1 MGHPGLQIPEGDLTP
16 LLSADRLDELQQT
29 YLNNLRK
36 NISEYMSNSM
46 STDKKVSS
54 CGGVVV
60 LVATSACIRM
70 INALIVLR
78 C

>member
-1 MGHPGLQIPEGDLTP
+1 MFVFVIYCSSEELMGHPGLQIPEGDLTP

-46 STDKKVSS
+46 STDKKV
-54 CGGVVV
+54 C
-60 LVATSACIRM
+60 CEQ
-70 INALIVLR
+70 LR
-78 C
+78 

>member
-46 STDKKVSS
+46 STDKKV
-54 CGGVVV
+54 C
-60 LVATSACIRM
+60 CEQ
-70 INALIVLR
+70 LR
-78 C
+78 